1 MTILKFNNHALI
13 GTITDKYAVHSR
25 GVDAV
30 PGIVGIVITEAG
42 YSAPAAHSLLNK
54 VLKQFVID
62 HPRPTWAN
70 SNPTFNE
77 PSWMKLMKEYDE
89 PEKADDLTKIQD
101 ELKETK
107 AVLHKTIESVLARG
121 EKLDDLVAKS
131 DQLSFASR
139 GFYG

>member
-1 MTILKFNNHALI
+1 MFAP
-13 GTITDKYAVHSR
+13 DKYAVHTR
-25 GVDAV
+25 GADAQ
-30 PGIVGIVITEAG
+30 PGLVGIVITEAG
-42 YSAPAAHSLLNK
+42 YSAVAAHSLLNK
-54 VLKQFVID
+54 VLTQFIKD

-77 PSWMKLMKEYDE
+77 PNWMKLMKQYDE
-89 PEKADDLTKIQD
+89 PEKADDLMNIQQ
-101 ELKETK
+101 ELDQTK

-139 GFYG
+139 GFYGKHT

>member
-1 MTILKFNNHALI
+1 
-13 GTITDKYAVHSR
+13 
-25 GVDAV
+25 
-30 PGIVGIVITEAG
+30 
-42 YSAPAAHSLLNK
+42 
-54 VLKQFVID
+54 
-62 HPRPTWAN
+62 
-70 SNPTFNE
+70 
-77 PSWMKLMKEYDE
+77 MKEYDE

-139 GFYG
+139 GFYGKNGSLFQETSFTNGNDSCIQEAELLLHTHVDAVRP